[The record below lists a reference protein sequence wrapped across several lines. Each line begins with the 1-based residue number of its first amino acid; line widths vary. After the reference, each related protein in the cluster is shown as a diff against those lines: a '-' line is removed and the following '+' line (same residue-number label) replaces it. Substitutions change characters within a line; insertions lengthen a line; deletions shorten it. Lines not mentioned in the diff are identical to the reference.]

1 MENEMSSQLGELQ
14 GKGDH
19 FTKLMVIERKREA
32 DLLDAIQHITKEVE
46 KYRVMAK
53 NAAVGVM
60 NKHSMAPNPS
70 FSRADG
76 NDVAR
81 QANAITLKLLNYLE
95 GKLNKRLSRKSE
107 IIVANKKIKVEID
120 HYRRLRMQT
129 DSTHKKFEAILADTK
144 AAIEARL
151 GESTAVVEERE
162 RYLEQ
167 KEALERI
174 NEEEQRIFEAEH
186 EEKGIYVR
194 QQNVALE
201 ESLLR
206 ERKEEAAA
214 ATAAKRKALDDMT
227 LSITSEKNSAKGP
240 KNGAAAGGGGG
251 GGGGSANGSVAEGEA
266 GLQLQHSVSSV
277 EAISV
282 QEDMVKQMNDLNAL
296 LEQEQKAHSTIQVGP
311 LPLAP
316 RRALPLPLPPQH

>member
-1 MENEMSSQLGELQ
+1 MVENEMSSQLGELQ

-19 FTKLMVIERKREA
+19 FTKMMVIEKKREA
-32 DLLDAIQHITKEVE
+32 DLVDAIHHITKEVE

-81 QANAITLKLLNYLE
+81 QANAVTLKLLNYLE

-107 IIVANKKIKVEID
+107 IIVVNKKIKAEID

-151 GESTAVVEERE
+151 AESTVVVEERE

-167 KEALERI
+167 KESLERI
-174 NEEEQRIFEAEH
+174 NEEEQALFEAEH
-186 EEKGIYVR
+186 EEKGLYVR

-214 ATAAKRKALDDMT
+214 ATAAKRKMLDDMT
-227 LSITSEKNSAKGP
+227 LSITSDKNSLKGAKSVAP
-240 KNGAAAGGGGG
+240 GGGGA
-251 GGGGSANGSVAEGEA
+251 GGGSANGSVAEGDV
-266 GLQLQHSVSSV
+266 GLQVRWPAWIDCILPHPGTLTTPPSPSPSSR
-277 EAISV
+277 
-282 QEDMVKQMNDLNAL
+282 
-296 LEQEQKAHSTIQVGP
+296 
-311 LPLAP
+311 AP
-316 RRALPLPLPPQH
+316 ARSSG